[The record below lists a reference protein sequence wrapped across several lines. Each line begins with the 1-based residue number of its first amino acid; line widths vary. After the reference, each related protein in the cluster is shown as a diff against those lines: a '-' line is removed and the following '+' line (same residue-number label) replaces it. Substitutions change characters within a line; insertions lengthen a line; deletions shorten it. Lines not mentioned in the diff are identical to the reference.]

1 MKNKWEESLA
11 ALSVGQQFAYK
22 VKDDARK
29 DKIRRYA
36 PLILL
41 VIMTMI
47 GAVSQKDFFTWGNVV
62 NIMYQM
68 SIPLVISV
76 GLTYVLLLGSIDLSI
91 EGVMGFAG
99 SFVAFLVVNNSNSND
114 FGILGI
120 LFVILIST
128 FIGAITGII
137 HVKARI
143 ATFIVTYAVGSIM
156 TAEFIDLKGTMTAAE
171 AIRRIRRLGGDCE
184 SIYTCYVTDGRR
196 VLDGVVTLRE
206 LLLAPDN
213 APVRTLMEP
222 NVITVRTT
230 DDQEL
235 AVRALMRYDFLSLPV
250 VDQEDRLVG
259 VVTVDDVMDVMEE
272 EATEDFQRMAAMAP
286 SEKSYLKTG
295 VFALAKNRILW
306 LLVLMISGMITG
318 GILGRYEAAFSV
330 MPLLVTF
337 IPMLTDTGG
346 NAGSQSS
353 TLVIRGMAVGDIA
366 LSDFPKVL
374 WKELRVSLLVGAVLS
389 LVNLVRLLLSYPGN
403 ELVCVT
409 VTLSLFATVVLAKT
423 IGGALPMLAKLVRA
437 DPAIMAA
444 PLITTIVD
452 ALSLVLY
459 FTIASRL
466 LHL

>member
-1 MKNKWEESLA
+1 MAERTVVTLGETLA
-11 ALSVGQQFAYK
+11 ALVEGKKYATLRDILVTMNAVDVAGIFEEMPEEKLPLLFRLLPKELAAETFVEMEPEAQELLIRGFSDHELKEVVDELY
-22 VKDDARK
+22 VDDAV
-29 DKIRRYA
+29 DIVEEMPA
-36 PLILL
+36 
-41 VIMTMI
+41 
-47 GAVSQKDFFTWGNVV
+47 NVV
-62 NIMYQM
+62 KR
-68 SIPLVISV
+68 
-76 GLTYVLLLGSIDLSI
+76 
-91 EGVMGFAG
+91 
-99 SFVAFLVVNNSNSND
+99 
-114 FGILGI
+114 ILRQADPEMRKMINEI
-120 LFVILIST
+120 LKYPDDC
-128 FIGAITGII
+128 A
-137 HVKARI
+137 
-143 ATFIVTYAVGSIM
+143 GSIM
-156 TAEFIDLKGTMTAAE
+156 TTEYVSLRPNMTAGE
-171 AIRRIRRLGGDCE
+171 AIQRIRCTGVDKE
-184 SIYTCYVTDGRR
+184 TIYTCYVTENNRKLVGM
-196 VLDGVVTLRE
+196 VSL
-206 LLLAPDN
+206 
-213 APVRTLMEP
+213 RTLLFSEDEDVLENIMES
-222 NVITVRTT
+222 NVISVNTLE
-230 DDQEL
+230 DQESV
-235 AVRALMRYDFLSLPV
+235 AQMFTKYDFAALPV